1 MILTDA
7 GRKFLEELR
16 YAVVATINKDGTP
29 QQTIVWYI
37 LEDDQIIM
45 NTAKG
50 RLKELNLRRD
60 ARLSFCVEEGYRYVT
75 IRGKATLHVAEAQRD
90 IEALAARYVGA
101 EKAREMVRI
110 QFSKEDRMTV
120 RMSIDKVAEYGF
132 GNFGY

>member
-1 MILTDA
+1 MTDEV
-7 GRKFLEELR
+7 RRFLEEVR

-29 QQTIVWYI
+29 QQTVIWYA

-60 ARLSFCVEEGYRYVT
+60 ARMSFCVEEGYRYVT
-75 IRGKATLHVAEAQRD
+75 IRGKATLHEEGSQRD

-101 EKAREMVRI
+101 EKAREMART
-110 QFSKEDRMTV
+110 QFSKEDRVTV
-120 RMSIDKVAEYGF
+120 RMGIEKITHYGF
-132 GNFGY
+132 GSPGY